1 MTSPDG
7 HRRRLAQLKKDE
19 AKARK
24 GQGDHEADAAKHRR
38 DAARK
43 RESAA
48 KASSAAT
55 QRSRLREAESLE
67 RRAAASDKKAAA
79 SAKHVA
85 TIMGKQQQENRAL
98 SSAESSEQKRQ
109 DRDTERRQ
117 HKEKEHAR
125 EVARLQRPVMR
136 YIHDVRE
143 VPAAKPEVL
152 RVAYLTA
159 NPRVIDE
166 DDDGSLM
173 LTHIRVDLE
182 MKQVKEAVKRSVHRD
197 YINIDHWPAATR
209 DDVVTVLND
218 FRPHV
223 VHFSGHG
230 GNGILEF
237 DNGEMIA
244 EGVPV
249 SFEYLT
255 RALSATDTG
264 PTVLILNACDTLDGA
279 DILLDAVPVVIA
291 TAREIEDAG
300 ALVFAVSFY
309 SAIASGQSIRAALDQ
324 ARLATHTKMWKRLK
338 VRPGSGASDPYQTE
352 ARYCVYDE
360 PFRTYVYTPAWVKR
374 ILKEIGTVEKYS
386 SFFGCAP
393 PMDART
399 AHQTPSSTVDNF

>member
-7 HRRRLAQLKKDE
+7 HRRRLAQLKRDE

-24 GQGDHEADAAKHRR
+24 EQSDHEADAAKYRR
-38 DAARK
+38 HAAK
-43 RESAA
+43 TRESAA
-48 KASSAAT
+48 KASSAT
-55 QRSRLREAESLE
+55 SQRSRLRDAESLE
-67 RRAAASDKKAAA
+67 RRAAASDKKGAA
-79 SAKHVA
+79 STQNVA
-85 TIMGKQQQENRAL
+85 TILSKQQHENRRL

-117 HKEKEHAR
+117 RKEKEHAR
-125 EVARLQRPVMR
+125 EVARLQQPVMR
-136 YIHDVRE
+136 YIHEVRE

-159 NPRVIDE
+159 NPRIVDE
-166 DDDGSLM
+166 DAVGNLE
-173 LTHIRVDLE
+173 LTRIRVDLE
-182 MKQVKEAVKRSVHRD
+182 MRQVKEAVKRSVHRD
-197 YINIDHWPAATR
+197 YIKIDHWPAATR

-230 GNGILEF
+230 GDGTLEF

-255 RALSATDTG
+255 RALSATDTA

-291 TAREIEDAG
+291 TAREIEDTG

-324 ARLATHTKMWKRLK
+324 ARLAMDQLPTAQGD
-338 VRPGSGASDPYQTE
+338 VIASL
-352 ARYCVYDE
+352 ARNDIDLRDLVL
-360 PFRTYVYTPAWVKR
+360 VKLP
-374 ILKEIGTVEKYS
+374 I
-386 SFFGCAP
+386 
-393 PMDART
+393 D
-399 AHQTPSSTVDNF
+399 D